1 MEDAIAAKVLAE
13 EIAATLEETVKSLQL
28 QMLQEKVKF
37 NSDNQMFYLKCQK
50 ENERDCM
57 LAEEYVSRFSF
68 MET

>member
-1 MEDAIAAKVLAE
+1 
-13 EIAATLEETVKSLQL
+13 
-28 QMLQEKVKF
+28 MLQEKVKF